1 MKRALSIAGSDSG
14 GGAGIQADLKTF
26 SALGVFGMT
35 VLTAI
40 TAQNTTGVTGV
51 HNLAPEF
58 VGLQLDAVASDI
70 GVDAA
75 KTGMLST
82 AEIIEIVAAKVRE
95 HAIPNLVVDPVMIA
109 KSGAPLLRPDAM
121 EALKRRMLPLATV
134 VTPNLHETSALV
146 GRPVETL
153 EQMREAG
160 RVIHALGPRY
170 VFMKGGHLQGEAVD
184 LLFDGSAFQEL
195 RARRVPT
202 KNTHG
207 IGCVVAAAIAAELA
221 RHGDVR
227 LAVTNAK
234 RFITAAIEHALALGK
249 GYGPANSMA
258 SLYLKAGW
266 PPGGPE
272 G

>member
-1 MKRALSIAGSDSG
+1 MKRALSIAGSDSS

-51 HNLAPEF
+51 HNLSPEF

-82 AEIIEIVAAKVRE
+82 AGIIEIVAAKIRE
-95 HAIPNLVVDPVMIA
+95 HAIANLVVDPVMIA

-121 EALKRRMLPLATV
+121 QALKTCVLPLAMV
-134 VTPNLHETSALV
+134 VTPNLHEASALV
-146 GRPVETL
+146 GWTVGSL
-153 EQMREAG
+153 EQMRDAA
-160 RVIHALGPRY
+160 RAIHALGPRY
-170 VFMKGGHLQGEAVD
+170 VFMKGGHLAGEAVD
-184 LLFDGSAFQEL
+184 LLFDGSAFHEL
-195 RARRVPT
+195 RAKRIPT

-207 IGCVVAAAIAAELA
+207 TGCVTAAAIAAELA
-221 RHGDVR
+221 KHGDVPQ
-227 LAVTNAK
+227 AVTIAK
-234 RFITAAIEHALALGK
+234 RFITSAIEHSLGLGK
-249 GYGPANSMA
+249 GYGPATPMA

-266 PPGGPE
+266 PPE
-272 G
+272 GLEG